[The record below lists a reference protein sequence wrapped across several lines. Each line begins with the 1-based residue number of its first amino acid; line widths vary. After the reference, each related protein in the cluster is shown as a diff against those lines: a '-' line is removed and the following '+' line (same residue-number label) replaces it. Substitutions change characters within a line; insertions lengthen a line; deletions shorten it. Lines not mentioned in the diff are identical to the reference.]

1 MANSIIQIKV
11 LEHIHEV
18 LLKIE
23 QRMKNIE
30 EHLKEN
36 TPKKETKQLL
46 VESALDIIADKK

>member
-1 MANSIIQIKV
+1 MADSVIQIKV
-11 LEHIHEV
+11 LEHIHDV

-23 QRMKNIE
+23 ERMGNIE

-46 VESALDIIADKK
+46 VEEKK

>member
-1 MANSIIQIKV
+1 ADSVIQIKV
-11 LEHIHEV
+11 LEHIHDV

-23 QRMKNIE
+23 ERMGNIE

-46 VESALDIIADKK
+46 TEQKIGE